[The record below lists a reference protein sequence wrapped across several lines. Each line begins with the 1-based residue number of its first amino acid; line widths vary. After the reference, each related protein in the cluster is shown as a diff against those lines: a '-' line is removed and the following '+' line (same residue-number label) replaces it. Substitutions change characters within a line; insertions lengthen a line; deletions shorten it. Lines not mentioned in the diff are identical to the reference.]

1 MTTAAAYPIDE
12 VRDRFPAVRSSDSVF
27 LDGPGG
33 TQMCGS
39 AIDAM
44 HAHCEGGTAN
54 LGGRFET
61 SREVGRLHEAAH
73 EAAADLLD
81 GRPGEIAFGPNMT
94 SLTIAV
100 ARALAR
106 DWSAGDEL
114 VVTRLDHD
122 ANVAPW
128 LRVAADRG
136 LTVRWLDF
144 DPATGRLEVDTLPRL
159 LNARTRLVAVGGASN
174 ALGTL
179 NDVPAIVAAVRAT
192 CDALV
197 FVDAV
202 QSVPHEV
209 TDVERSGCDLLACSP
224 YKFYGPHLGILWARE
239 AVLARLDVDKV
250 RPAPNHPP
258 GRRLETGT
266 PSFEALAGFLG
277 TIGYLEWLGQRMDA
291 AAGARQARLAA
302 AIAGAHAHETRLGER
317 LLAGVERI
325 GRLSLKGPATMAG
338 RVPTFGL
345 ECHGV
350 SPSTVAERL
359 GKRGI
364 HAWAGHF
371 YAVECIERLGLTESG
386 GLLRLGLAHY
396 TTASEID
403 RTLAVLAYVMA

>member
-1 MTTAAAYPIDE
+1 MTGTAAFPINE
-12 VRDRFPAVRSSDSVF
+12 VRDRFPAVRSSDRVF

-33 TQMCGS
+33 TQMCGL
-39 AIDAM
+39 AIDATRD
-44 HAHCEGGTAN
+44 HCEGGTAN
-54 LGGRFET
+54 LGGRFGT

-73 EAAADLLD
+73 AAAADLVG

-94 SLTIAV
+94 SLTIAA

-106 DWSAGDEL
+106 GWSAGDEL

-128 LRVAADRG
+128 LRVAADRAM
-136 LTVRWLDF
+136 TVRWLDF
-144 DPATGRLEVDTLPRL
+144 DPATGRLALDTLPGL

-179 NDVPAIVAAVRAT
+179 NDVGAIVAAVRRAS
-192 CDALV
+192 DALV

-209 TDVERSGCDLLACSP
+209 TDVEALGCDLLACSP
-224 YKFYGPHLGILWARE
+224 YKFYGPHLGILWAHE

-250 RPAPNHPP
+250 RPAPNDPP

-277 TIGYLEWLGQRMDA
+277 TIDYLEWLGRRMDA
-291 AAGARQARLAA
+291 AADDRRARLAA

-317 LLAGVERI
+317 LLAGVARI
-325 GRLSLKGPATMAG
+325 DRLTLRGPCGMAG
-338 RVPTFGL
+338 RVPTFGF

-350 SPSTVAERL
+350 SPATVAERL
-359 GKRGI
+359 GERGI

-371 YAVECIERLGLTESG
+371 YAVECIERLGLSESG

-396 TTASEID
+396 TTAPEID
-403 RTLAVLAYVMA
+403 RTLAVLAEVLS

>member
-1 MTTAAAYPIDE
+1 MRAADYPIEE
-12 VRDRFPAVRSSDSVF
+12 VRARFPAVRVSDRIF

-33 TQMCGS
+33 TQMCEQ

-44 HAHCEGGTAN
+44 RAHCESGTAN

-61 SREVGRLHEAAH
+61 SREVGRLHDAAH
-73 EAAADLLD
+73 EAAADLL
-81 GRPGEIAFGPNMT
+81 GGQPGEIAFGPNMT
-94 SLTIAV
+94 TLTFAV

-136 LTVRWLDF
+136 MAVRWLDF
-144 DPATGRLEVDTLPRL
+144 DPAIGRLALDTLPNL
-159 LNARTRLVAVGGASN
+159 LTARTRLVAVGGASN

-179 NDVPAIVAAVRAT
+179 NDVAAIVTTVRAH
-192 CDALV
+192 CNALV

-202 QSVPHEV
+202 QSMPHEA
-209 TDVERSGCDLLACSP
+209 TDVARLGCDLLACSP

-239 AVLARLDVDKV
+239 TVLAGLDMDKV
-250 RPAPNHPP
+250 RPAPANPP
-258 GRRLETGT
+258 GRALETGT

-277 TIGYLEWLGQRMDA
+277 TVEYLEWLGQRMDA
-291 AAGARQARLAA
+291 DAKTRRARLLAG
-302 AIAGAHAHETRLGER
+302 IAVANAHETMLGER
-317 LLAGVERI
+317 LLTGLGAMEHMTLR
-325 GRLSLKGPATMAG
+325 GPPTMAG

-345 ECHGV
+345 ECHGRT
-350 SPSTVAERL
+350 PADVAERL
-359 GKRGI
+359 DEHGI
-364 HAWAGHF
+364 QAWAGHF
-371 YAVECIERLGLTESG
+371 YAVECVARLGLADSG

-396 TTASEID
+396 TSVEEID
-403 RTLAVLAYVMA
+403 RTLTNLTAILA

>member
-1 MTTAAAYPIDE
+1 MRAADYPIEE
-12 VRDRFPAVRSSDSVF
+12 VRARFPAVNGSDRIF

-33 TQMCGS
+33 TQMCGP
-39 AIDAM
+39 AIDATR
-44 HAHCEGGTAN
+44 AHCEGGTAN
-54 LGGRFET
+54 LGGRFAT
-61 SREVGRLHEAAH
+61 SRKVGRLHEAAH
-73 EAAADLLD
+73 EAAADLLG
-81 GRPGEIAFGPNMT
+81 GRPGEIALGPNMT

-106 DWSAGDEL
+106 DWPAGDEL

-128 LRVAADRG
+128 LRIAADRG
-136 LTVRWLDF
+136 MAVRWLDF
-144 DPATGRLEVDTLPRL
+144 DPATGRLELDALPGL
-159 LNARTRLVAVGGASN
+159 LNDRTRLVAVGGASN

-179 NDVPAIVAAVRAT
+179 NDVPAIVACARSASE
-192 CDALV
+192 ALV

-209 TDVERSGCDLLACSP
+209 TDVERLGCDLLACSP

-250 RPAPNHPP
+250 RPAPSTPP

-266 PSFEALAGFLG
+266 TSFEALAGFLG
-277 TIGYLEWLGQRMDA
+277 TIEYLEWLGRRMDTA
-291 AAGARQARLAA
+291 ADGRQARLAA
-302 AIAGAHAHETRLGER
+302 AIDGANAHETRLGER
-317 LLAGVERI
+317 LLAGVARIERLTL
-325 GRLSLKGPATMAG
+325 RGPSGMVG
-338 RVPTFGL
+338 RVPTFGF

-359 GKRGI
+359 GERGI

-371 YAVECIERLGLTESG
+371 YAVECIERLGLTDSG
-386 GLLRLGLAHY
+386 GVLRLGLAHY
-396 TTASEID
+396 TMEQEID
-403 RTLAVLAYVMA
+403 RTLAALADILT

>member
-1 MTTAAAYPIDE
+1 MTAADYPIEE
-12 VRDRFPAVRSSDSVF
+12 VRARFPAVRGSDRIF

-33 TQMCGS
+33 TQMCGQ

-44 HAHCEGGTAN
+44 RAHCEGGTAN

-73 EAAADLLD
+73 EAAADLL
-81 GRPGEIAFGPNMT
+81 GGQPGEIAFGPNMT
-94 SLTIAV
+94 TLTFAV
-100 ARALAR
+100 ARAPAR

-136 LTVRWLDF
+136 MAVRWLDF
-144 DPATGRLEVDTLPRL
+144 DPATGRLDYEALPDL
-159 LNARTRLVAVGGASN
+159 LTARTRLVAVGGASN

-179 NDVPAIVAAVRAT
+179 NDVAAIVGTVRAR

-202 QSVPHEV
+202 QSVPHEA
-209 TDVERSGCDLLACSP
+209 TDVARLGCDLLACSP
-224 YKFYGPHLGILWARE
+224 YKFYGPHLGILWGRE
-239 AVLARLDVDKV
+239 PVLARLDVDKV
-250 RPAPNHPP
+250 RPAPSDPL

-266 PSFEALAGFLG
+266 PSFESLAGFLG
-277 TIGYLEWLGQRMDA
+277 TIEYLEWLGERMNA
-291 AAGARQARLAA
+291 AAADRRARLAA

-317 LLAGVERI
+317 LLAGVTRI
-325 GRLSLKGPATMAG
+325 DQLTLRGPCGVAG
-338 RVPTFGL
+338 RVPTFGF
-345 ECHGV
+345 ECQGV
-350 SPSTVAERL
+350 SPSAVAERL
-359 GKRGI
+359 GERGI

-371 YAVECIERLGLTESG
+371 YAVECVERLGLTESG
-386 GLLRLGLAHY
+386 GLLRVGLAHY
-396 TTASEID
+396 TTAPEID
-403 RTLAVLAYVMA
+403 RTLAVLPEVLA